1 MVDLLTKVWVF
12 YMCLSLCLIW
22 GLAYFLRHYTK
33 ATNRATDVYQIEGN
47 IYNHRD
53 KRLKQEIL
61 QVAQAVQ
68 SIKDKSAY
76 TTNIKESVK
85 GILSIIP
92 DVITIQSIT
101 IDYSSLTIKGIVPSK
116 DTFKATL
123 QQRLDAI
130 FENSHTEFTP
140 LKNGWLRFV
149 STNSSVLPFIDQK
162 GDWWIKA
169 IVWSMRA
176 NTARIFYSNDSSKIL
191 F

>member
-1 MVDLLTKVWVF
+1 MKFSYSKPTPKHMVDLLTKVWVF

-101 IDYSSLTIKGIVPSK
+101 IDYSSLTTIKGIVPSK

-140 LKNGWLRFV
+140 LKNGGLRFV

-162 GDWWIKA
+162 GD
-169 IVWSMRA
+169 
-176 NTARIFYSNDSSKIL
+176 
-191 F
+191 